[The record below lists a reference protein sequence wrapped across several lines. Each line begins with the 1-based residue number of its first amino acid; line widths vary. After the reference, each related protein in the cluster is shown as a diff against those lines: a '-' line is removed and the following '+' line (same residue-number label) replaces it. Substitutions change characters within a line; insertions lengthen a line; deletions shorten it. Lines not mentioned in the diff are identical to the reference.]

1 MRGKLNGK
9 RLMATFEGLNF
20 DNQALKRLPIE
31 EAGDYLI
38 QRSIY
43 L

>member
-1 MRGKLNGK
+1 
-9 RLMATFEGLNF
+9 MATFETLNF

-38 QRSIY
+38 QR
-43 L
+43 